1 MTLINYHEKAMT
13 TNAESSDNIVY
24 SLLGLNAEVGEIN
37 DKIAKWRRKGVVNI
51 DNNKLVF
58 TTANEVEVTHLRTE
72 LLKEVGDV
80 LWFCAHLSRQL
91 GSNLEEVA
99 KMNIEKLKDRAMRND
114 LERHVDA
121 EIARVEKIRQEQ
133 ADNQQWKLL

>member
-1 MTLINYHEKAMT
+1 MTLQNYQEKAMT
-13 TNAESSDNIVY
+13 TNAESSDNITY

-37 DKIAKWRRKGVVNI
+37 DKIAKWRRRGIVNI

-58 TTANEVEVTHLRTE
+58 TTSNETEVVYFRNE

-99 KMNIEKLKDRAMRND
+99 KANIAKLRDRAMRNVIVG
-114 LERHVDA
+114 EG
-121 EIARVEKIRQEQ
+121 
-133 ADNQQWKLL
+133 DNR

>member
-1 MTLINYHEKAMT
+1 MAKRNDTNTTINNIEIMTLNEYHNKAMS

-37 DKIAKWRRKGVVNI
+37 DKIAKWRRKGMANI

-58 TTANEVEVTHLRTE
+58 TTSSEVEASYLRNE
-72 LLKEVGDV
+72 LLKEVGDA

-91 GSNLEEVA
+91 GSTLEEVA
-99 KMNIEKLKDRAMRND
+99 RMNIDKLRDRAQRGVIVG
-114 LERHVDA
+114 EG
-121 EIARVEKIRQEQ
+121 
-133 ADNQQWKLL
+133 DNR

>member
-1 MTLINYHEKAMT
+1 MTLNDYHDKAMS

-37 DKIAKWRRKGVVNI
+37 DKIAKWRRKGMANI
-51 DNNKLVF
+51 DNNKWVF
-58 TTANEVEVTHLRTE
+58 TTSSEVEATYLRNE

-91 GSNLEEVA
+91 GSTLDDVA
-99 KMNIEKLKDRAMRND
+99 KMNIEKLRDRAMRNVIIG
-114 LERHVDA
+114 EG
-121 EIARVEKIRQEQ
+121 
-133 ADNQQWKLL
+133 DNR

>member
-1 MTLINYHEKAMT
+1 MKLNDCHDKAMS

-37 DKIAKWRRKGVVNI
+37 DKIAKWRRKGMANI

-58 TTANEVEVTHLRTE
+58 TTSSEVEATYLRNE

-91 GSNLEEVA
+91 GSNLDEVA
-99 KMNIEKLKDRAMRND
+99 KMNIEKLRDRAMRNVIIG
-114 LERHVDA
+114 EG
-121 EIARVEKIRQEQ
+121 
-133 ADNQQWKLL
+133 DNR

>member
-1 MTLINYHEKAMT
+1 MTIQEYHEKAMT

-37 DKIAKWRRKGVVNI
+37 DKIAKWRRKSMANI

-58 TTANEVEVTHLRTE
+58 ATSVDEEVTYLRSE
-72 LLKEVGDV
+72 ILKEVGDV

-99 KMNIEKLKDRAMRND
+99 KMNIDKLRDRAIRNVIIG
-114 LERHVDA
+114 EG
-121 EIARVEKIRQEQ
+121 
-133 ADNQQWKLL
+133 DNR